1 MLKTRFTELVGVEHP
16 IVQGG
21 MQWVGRAELVAAVA
35 NAGALG
41 FITALTQPTPE
52 DLTKEI
58 ARCRGLTDKPFG
70 VNLTILPSIK
80 PPPYAEYRQAII
92 ESGIKV
98 VETAGNKP
106 QEHVTEFK
114 KHGVVVVHKCTSV
127 RHALSA
133 ERMGV
138 DAISID
144 GFECAGHPG
153 EDDTPGLILI
163 PVAADKLKIPLIA
176 SGGVGD
182 GRGLVAAL
190 ALGAEG
196 INMGTRFM
204 CTRESPIHQLIK
216 EKIVA
221 NDERET
227 ELIFR
232 TMRNTSRVARN
243 AVSTKVVAMEKE
255 GATFEQVRDLVAG
268 ARGKTK
274 GHGRGG
280 AGGAGTVLG
289 MEWAGEIA
297 EVGPQAKG
305 VKPGDKVM
313 GSGGAAFAEYTLAD
327 HGRLF
332 RTPSNMNFVDAATLP
347 VALATMH
354 NAVVTNG
361 ALQPGQSVLIQGASS
376 GVGLMALQIA
386 KLKGAGLVI
395 GSSTDAVRRGR
406 LKDFGADLAVDSSDP
421 GWVDQVLKATGGEGV
436 DLIVDQVSG
445 KVATQN
451 LAATRIKGRIVN
463 VGRLGGTHADFNFDL
478 HAARRINYIGVTFR
492 TRSIEEIREI
502 FDEVRKDI
510 WPAVESRKLQLPI
523 DKVFAFDDIGRA
535 FEHME
540 ANRHLGK
547 IVVTL

>member
-1 MLKTRFTELVGVEHP
+1 MKAYVYG
-16 IVQGG
+16 
-21 MQWVGRAELVAAVA
+21 
-35 NAGALG
+35 
-41 FITALTQPTPE
+41 
-52 DLTKEI
+52 
-58 ARCRGLTDKPFG
+58 
-70 VNLTILPSIK
+70 
-80 PPPYAEYRQAII
+80 
-92 ESGIKV
+92 
-98 VETAGNKP
+98 
-106 QEHVTEFK
+106 
-114 KHGVVVVHKCTSV
+114 
-127 RHALSA
+127 
-133 ERMGV
+133 
-138 DAISID
+138 
-144 GFECAGHPG
+144 
-153 EDDTPGLILI
+153 
-163 PVAADKLKIPLIA
+163 A
-176 SGGVGD
+176 SGAAITDVAKPAPKGTQVLV
-182 GRGLVAAL
+182 RVRACGLNRAD
-190 ALGAEG
+190 LG
-196 INMGTRFM
+196 M
-204 CTRESPIHQLIK
+204 
-216 EKIVA
+216 
-221 NDERET
+221 
-227 ELIFR
+227 
-232 TMRNTSRVARN
+232 
-243 AVSTKVVAMEKE
+243 
-255 GATFEQVRDLVAG
+255 
-268 ARGKTK
+268 TK
-274 GHGRGG
+274 GHAHGS
-280 AGGAGTVLG
+280 AGGVGTVLG
-289 MEWAGEIA
+289 IEWAGEIA
-297 EVGPQAKG
+297 ELGPEAKG
-305 VKPGDKVM
+305 VKIGDRVM

-332 RTPSNMNFVDAATLP
+332 RNPSNMNFEDATTLP

-386 KLKGAGLVI
+386 KLKGARIVI

-421 GWVDQVLKATGGEGV
+421 GWVDQVLKATGGDGV

-445 KVATQN
+445 SVASQN

-523 DKVFAFDDIGRA
+523 DKVFAFDDIGKA